1 MSGEKGDEVLLSKR
15 FLKHFHRS
23 SEVFAWTPNTAGSAA
38 NAVERFDALYL
49 QSTDPWNSLDSSYE
63 AAKRTATMAA
73 LGKECYGRALEIGC
87 SIGTLARALAA
98 RCSALTAVDA
108 SSVAVSLARGLLADL
123 PNVEVHQSVL
133 PSDWSD
139 PPASLDLV
147 VLSEV
152 GYFLTSA
159 ELADVLEKVA
169 ISLRPGGELL
179 MCHWLHPVKGWPMD
193 GTQVH
198 ALARRILDGAPIFSE
213 READYVLEVFSVPE
227 DGRG

>member
-1 MSGEKGDEVLLSKR
+1 M
-15 FLKHFHRS
+15 
-23 SEVFAWTPNTAGSAA
+23 
-38 NAVERFDALYL
+38 
-49 QSTDPWNSLDSSYE
+49 
-63 AAKRTATMAA
+63 
-73 LGKECYGRALEIGC
+73 
-87 SIGTLARALAA
+87 
-98 RCSALTAVDA
+98 
-108 SSVAVSLARGLLADL
+108 
-123 PNVEVHQSVL
+123 
-133 PSDWSD
+133 
-139 PPASLDLV
+139 